1 MDAIKEQFSYDDM
14 DWALSKGAM
23 CYACYF
29 IASFPMVYW
38 LDEPS
43 VRNFL
48 GHFFFIS
55 KRSFCQDRLG
65 TNIGKLEKNF
75 L

>member
-1 MDAIKEQFSYDDM
+1 MSCRSAMDAIKEQFSYDDM

-43 VRNFL
+43 SVRNGSIYFEPL
-48 GHFFFIS
+48 
-55 KRSFCQDRLG
+55 L
-65 TNIGKLEKNF
+65 
-75 L
+75 